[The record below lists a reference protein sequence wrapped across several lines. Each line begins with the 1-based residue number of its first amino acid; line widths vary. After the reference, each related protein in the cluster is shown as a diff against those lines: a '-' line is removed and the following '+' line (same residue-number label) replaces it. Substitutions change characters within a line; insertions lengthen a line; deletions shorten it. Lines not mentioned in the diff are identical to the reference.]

1 MATTI
6 AIGNNEKSAL
16 TKIGKLGFT
25 SYTARM
31 YEPQT
36 QNTFAFEFLFDPGQ
50 VAYIATFANNMISP
64 ITGAEEIS
72 TTFNKGL
79 AQINEIL
86 NCATQQLTAP
96 TKTIGQ
102 VIIDFFNSQIKYAG
116 KPTYSNA
123 NITMNTLIGLGS
135 KNVLAAWADICLN
148 ERTLAGGWART
159 EPGYTPPVQGDM
171 EATVYMDTIFSHI
184 GYKVDG
190 MLLECARDGSIV
202 NSWKYIGMWVSSFTP
217 GSYNMAGSNTPSQ
230 VTATIT
236 VDKIEQA
243 NLSYVQQNSYT
254 QYAAGTAGNTGV
266 RA

>member
-1 MATTI
+1 MATSI
-6 AIGNNEKSAL
+6 SVGQGNNNLSKVDRM
-16 TKIGKLGFT
+16 GFT
-25 SYTARM
+25 SYTARK

-50 VAYIATFANNMISP
+50 VAYIATYANAQISP

-72 TTFNKGL
+72 TNFNKGL

-102 VIIDFFNSQIKYAG
+102 IVIDFFNSQIKYAG

-123 NITMNTLIGLGS
+123 SITMNTLIGLGS
-135 KNVLAAWADICLN
+135 KNVLAGWADICLN

-159 EPGYTPPVQGDM
+159 EPNYNPPARGNM
-171 EATVYMDTIFSHI
+171 EAAVYMDTLFSHI

-190 MLLECARDGSIV
+190 KLLECARDGSII
-202 NSWKYIGMWVSSFTP
+202 NTYDYIGMWVSSFTP
-217 GSYNMAGSNTPSQ
+217 GSYNMAGSNSPSQ
-230 VTATIT
+230 ISCTIT
-236 VDKIEQA
+236 VDKIQQG
-243 NLSYVQQNSYT
+243 NLSYVQSN
-254 QYAAGTAGNTGV
+254 NI
-266 RA
+266 